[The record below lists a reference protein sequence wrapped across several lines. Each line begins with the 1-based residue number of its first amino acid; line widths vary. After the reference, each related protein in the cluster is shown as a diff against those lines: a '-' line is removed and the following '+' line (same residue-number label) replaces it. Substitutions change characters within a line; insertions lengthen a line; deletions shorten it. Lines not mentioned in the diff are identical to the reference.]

1 MRNERHWKK
10 MKTCWGKINVHKNCL
25 LQSNTKR
32 VKSILLIQ
40 WNIWRQ
46 KMAKTR
52 FNNVIIF
59 ASMIEK
65 CNIIESPF
73 ITSNALYVESSV
85 KNICKYDI
93 QMEISHSLFSRDF
106 LTFSLSLCKECL
118 TSGTFETF
126 PSFDNRTT
134 LQNFSSFT
142 WYFYI
147 ITLFLIACKRTDFL
161 IVRVVIWG
169 AFKYF
174 N

>member
-65 CNIIESPF
+65 CNIIESSF
-73 ITSNALYVESSV
+73 IWRYRNQVSKTYANMIF
-85 KNICKYDI
+85 KWK
-93 QMEISHSLFSRDF
+93 F
-106 LTFSLSLCKECL
+106 LTVYLVV
-118 TSGTFETF
+118 TFWHFRCHYARNVWLRELLKLFRRLIIVQHYKTF
-126 PSFDNRTT
+126 RLLLDTFILLPYS
-134 LQNFSSFT
+134 
-142 WYFYI
+142 
-147 ITLFLIACKRTDFL
+147 
-161 IVRVVIWG
+161 
-169 AFKYF
+169 
-174 N
+174 